1 MNKIAT
7 QMLESAR
14 KFVEEHPDI
23 VKATLLTGGLG
34 ALGGA
39 IMTPSTDP
47 NEPAE
52 KRFGRRLKNA
62 LLGAAIVGGG
72 TALLGSAGAN
82 LTSAKLTT
90 QKTPEEVIKTAVP
103 DFLTNPLTLGG
114 AAGGGGLYG
123 WIKDTEAKHLKAK
136 DVADAIDLTPSAWKG
151 KSSKVPSGLSWAT
164 SHLRSVLG
172 DFSNLDAHKKLIDL
186 AGPENYVK
194 MLDEAG
200 VEGTK
205 MLQGYVDELTEQINK
220 PGIAAK
226 EALEAQLNNATKG
239 FEKLN
244 PASKEAWTF
253 LDDVLGKMKHF
264 ARRSPRTA
272 VLATV
277 PAAVL
282 GGLGLAASSDD

>member
-7 QMLESAR
+7 QMLDAAR
-14 KFVEEHPDI
+14 EFIEEHPDI
-23 VKATLLTGGLG
+23 VKATLLTGGIG

-62 LLGAAIVGGG
+62 LLGATIVGGG

-82 LTSAKLTT
+82 LSSAKLMA

-114 AAGGGGLYG
+114 AVGGGGIFG
-123 WIKDTEAKHLKAK
+123 WIKDTEAKHLKAR
-136 DVADAIDLTPSAWKG
+136 DVANAIGLTPSDWKG
-151 KSSKVPSGLSWAT
+151 KVPTGLSWAT
-164 SHLRSVLG
+164 SHLKNTLG
-172 DFSNLDAHKKLIDL
+172 DFSNLKLHEKLVDL

-205 MLQGYVDELTEQINK
+205 MLQGYVDELTKQLNN
-220 PGIAAK
+220 PGIAEGAK
-226 EALEAQLNNATKG
+226 EALEKQLKNATKG

-253 LDDVLGKMKHF
+253 LDDILGKVKHF

-272 VLATV
+272 AFATI

-282 GGLGLAASSDD
+282 GGLGLAASSDN

>member
-7 QMLESAR
+7 QMLDAAR

-72 TALLGSAGAN
+72 TALIGSAGAN
-82 LTSAKLTT
+82 LSSAKLMT

-123 WIKDTEAKHLKAK
+123 WIKDTEAKHLKAR
-136 DVADAIDLTPSAWKG
+136 DVADAIGLTPSAWKG
-151 KSSKVPSGLSWAT
+151 KKPSGLSWAT
-164 SHLRSVLG
+164 SQLKSVLG
-172 DFSNLDAHKKLIDL
+172 DFSNLDAHKKLVDL

-205 MLQGYVDELTEQINK
+205 MLQGYVDELTKQINK
-220 PGIAAK
+220 PGIATGVK
-226 EALEAQLNNATKG
+226 EALEAQLDNATKG